1 MAKDTTLV
9 SLGSGTLYLNNT
21 DVGHLKGDVEFSYIR
36 GKVEFKPSNMLG
48 IVKQF
53 AINEAATLKA
63 SLAELKLANIKL
75 ALGVTTSI
83 VESSSFPAYAASI
96 DSFSPP
102 SGASYDVLTIGGSK
116 TIDSMSLRF
125 EHTRPGTS
133 LKIIIVLYT
142 AVSMTDLLIP
152 FHEED
157 VILHDLIFKGL
168 SDADRDEGDRI
179 GVIVEQVQTA

>member
-1 MAKDTTLV
+1 MAKDTTQV
-9 SLGSGTLYLNNT
+9 SLGSGTLYLNNV

-36 GKVEFKPSNMLG
+36 SKVEFKPSNMLG

-53 AINEAATLKA
+53 AITEEATLKA

-75 ALGVTTSI
+75 AIGVTTSI
-83 VESSSFPAYAASI
+83 VSSSSFPAYDPS
-96 DSFSPP
+96 SFSPP
-102 SGASYDVLTIGGSK
+102 TSASYDVLTIGGSK
-116 TIDSMSLRF
+116 TIDEMSLRF

-133 LKIIIVLYT
+133 KSIVIVLYN

-168 SDADRDEGDRI
+168 SSSTRSAGDRI
-179 GVIVEQVQTA
+179 GVIVDQVLTA